1 LAQFGIAIDHT
12 GTKSAGVVDPDRPLT
27 TQTTKQR
34 HAKAEA
40 YMVPFFGESEGQV
53 PRSLST
59 HKPMPTVPASKIPA
73 GLAQPFLVQFYSNGQ
88 QCPVDKP
95 LATVTTKE
103 RHAVVYPMVRWQGKL
118 FIVDVN
124 FRMLDVPEL
133 SAAQGF
139 KAAYKFVGTKTDQ
152 VKQIG
157 NAVPRNTA
165 RALLLAHLKQKED
178 IQSQIQY
185 IHPIFLAIFQ

>member
-1 LAQFGIAIDHT
+1 MAIDHSGAKT
-12 GTKSAGVVDPDRPLT
+12 GGVVDPDKPLT
-27 TQTTKQR
+27 PQTTKQR

-40 YMVPFFGESEGQV
+40 YMVPFFGEREGQE
-53 PRSLST
+53 PRSIST
-59 HKPMPTVPASKIPA
+59 DKPMPTVPASKIPA

-88 QCPVDKP
+88 QCPVDQP

-103 RHAVVYPMVRWQGKL
+103 RHAVVYPMVQWHGKL

-139 KAAYKFVGTKTDQ
+139 HADYKFVGTKTDQ

-165 RALLLAHLKQKED
+165 RALLLAHLKQDED
-178 IQSQIQY
+178 IRNEQY
-185 IHPIFLAIFQ
+185 NYAA